1 MVPIVILQ
9 VVIHHVSTTLGV
21 IMTAVVTKNVTSGAP
36 VGMNAV
42 VTQAV
47 ITAMDV
53 MKTMIVTPAA
63 TRRASPMYTL
73 KVVTNLTVGKDHTSL
88 AVHIVNFAQL
98 ASTHLQVRR
107 ECLLRCLLFS
117 HPIAC
122 DIRMCVVSCYISRS
136 LFALVGLF
144 LHE

>member
-1 MVPIVILQ
+1 MVPLVHLLVIL
-9 VVIHHVSTTLGV
+9 HVSTTRV
-21 IMTAVVTKNVTSGAP
+21 VVMTAVV
-36 VGMNAV
+36 
-42 VTQAV
+42 
-47 ITAMDV
+47 ITAMVPAVSAVIPAMVV
-53 MKTMIVTPAA
+53 MEAMIVTPAA

-122 DIRMCVVSCYISRS
+122 DIRMCVVACYISRS
-136 LFALVGLF
+136 LFTCISRSLF
-144 LHE
+144 ACT

>member
-1 MVPIVILQ
+1 MTRMGAILLIRH
-9 VVIHHVSTTLGV
+9 VHIHH
-21 IMTAVVTKNVTSGAP
+21 IHHHVTH
-36 VGMNAV
+36 
-42 VTQAV
+42 AV
-47 ITAMDV
+47 IQA
-53 MKTMIVTPAA
+53 MIVRPAA

-73 KVVTNLTVGKDHTSL
+73 KVVTNLTVGKDQSSL

-122 DIRMCVVSCYISRS
+122 DIRMCVV
-136 LFALVGLF
+136 A
-144 LHE
+144 